1 MNQSD
6 MFKDLRDK
14 ARELMSLAKKAN
26 MVTQSGL
33 EMDQQVKLFKMLRA
47 LDELNI
53 SIGHTKYM
61 VNHFEH
67 EWRSTSFTEDFTNNH
82 QAMMLCRKH
91 LTELQTRRDE
101 LKVHINYLRSSV

>member
-1 MNQSD
+1 

-14 ARELMSLAKKAN
+14 ARELMGLAKEAS
-26 MVTQSGL
+26 MAAQYGY

-53 SIGHTKYM
+53 SIGHARYM

-67 EWRSTSFTEDFTNNH
+67 EWRSTGTIEDFTNNH
-82 QAMMLCRKH
+82 QAMMLSRKH
-91 LTELQTRRDE
+91 LTELQARRDE
-101 LKVHINYLRSSV
+101 LEVHINYLRSSV

>member
-6 MFKDLRDK
+6 MFEDLRDK
-14 ARELMSLAKKAN
+14 TRELMGLAKEAN
-26 MVTQSGL
+26 MATQSGL

-47 LDELNI
+47 LDELNT

-67 EWRSTSFTEDFTNNH
+67 EWRSSSLIEDFTNNH

-91 LTELQTRRDE
+91 LIQLRAKRDE
-101 LKVHINYLRSSV
+101 LEGYINYLGSQQ

>member
-1 MNQSD
+1 

-14 ARELMSLAKKAN
+14 ARELMGLAKEAS
-26 MVTQSGL
+26 MAAQYGY
-33 EMDQQVKLFKMLRA
+33 EMDQQVKLFRMLRA

-67 EWRSTSFTEDFTNNH
+67 EWRSTGTIEDFTNNH
-82 QAMMLCRKH
+82 QAMMLSRKH
-91 LTELQTRRDE
+91 LTELQARRDE
-101 LKVHINYLRSSV
+101 LEAHITYLRSSV

>member
-1 MNQSD
+1 

-14 ARELMSLAKKAN
+14 ARELMGLAKEAS
-26 MVTQSGL
+26 MAAQYGY

-53 SIGHTKYM
+53 SIGHAQYM

-67 EWRSTSFTEDFTNNH
+67 EWRSTGTIEDFTNNH
-82 QAMMLCRKH
+82 QAMMLSRKH
-91 LTELQTRRDE
+91 LTELQARRDE
-101 LKVHINYLRSSV
+101 LEVHINYLRSSV